1 MHLDARLNR
10 MSCNK
15 LHATSLKEL
24 LLNREY
30 VPDDYDSHISNTSWI
45 KICNKIVNLAFK
57 YKLKIEIHLNRKNG
71 EIYASEEILEE

>member
-15 LHATSLKEL
+15 LHATAPKEL
-24 LLNREY
+24 LLNREC
-30 VPDDYDSHISNTSWI
+30 VPDDYDDHLSNSSWI

-57 YKLKIEIHLNRKNG
+57 DKLKIEIHLKQKSG
-71 EIYASEEILEE
+71 ETYVPKEILEE